1 MRGSHRLRGALT
13 SAEIAVALAMLV
25 GSGLLIHSFTRLL
38 EISPG
43 FDAHNLVSISTQ
55 APPSIT
61 TPGQRTAF
69 YRRMH
74 DALTA
79 MPEIES
85 VDATSRLPLAGSDLG
100 AAVLVEGR
108 VQPPGEGLGV
118 QFRRTTPGYFATM
131 RIPLRAGR
139 IFDEHDG
146 ASESAVISETMQRK
160 FWPGE
165 SAVGRRIK
173 LGPDPQHT
181 PWTTVVGVVGD
192 VRHYALDADAP
203 ATVYTPYAVSPL
215 YAPILV
221 IRTRYDAD
229 RLLPI
234 LAAKIRALDPNLPA
248 YNLYSMQELIDRST
262 AQRRFVMS
270 LLTAFAAAALLLAA
284 LGVFGAVSQAVAQ
297 RTREIGL
304 RMALGSTP
312 AEAVRLVFRDG
323 MRFAVI
329 GVAFGIAIAA
339 ALARVLRTLLFEV
352 QPLDPAAFAGASL
365 VLLMF
370 AALACYLPARRATRI
385 DPLLALRAE

>member
-1 MRGSHRLRGALT
+1 
-13 SAEIAVALAMLV
+13 
-25 GSGLLIHSFTRLL
+25 
-38 EISPG
+38 
-43 FDAHNLVSISTQ
+43 
-55 APPSIT
+55 
-61 TPGQRTAF
+61 
-69 YRRMH
+69 
-74 DALTA
+74 
-79 MPEIES
+79 
-85 VDATSRLPLAGSDLG
+85 
-100 AAVLVEGR
+100 
-108 VQPPGEGLGV
+108 
-118 QFRRTTPGYFATM
+118 
-131 RIPLRAGR
+131 
-139 IFDEHDG
+139 
-146 ASESAVISETMQRK
+146 
-160 FWPGE
+160 
-165 SAVGRRIK
+165 
-173 LGPDPQHT
+173 
-181 PWTTVVGVVGD
+181 
-192 VRHYALDADAP
+192 LDADAP

>member
-1 MRGSHRLRGALT
+1 
-13 SAEIAVALAMLV
+13 
-25 GSGLLIHSFTRLL
+25 
-38 EISPG
+38 
-43 FDAHNLVSISTQ
+43 
-55 APPSIT
+55 
-61 TPGQRTAF
+61 
-69 YRRMH
+69 
-74 DALTA
+74 
-79 MPEIES
+79 
-85 VDATSRLPLAGSDLG
+85 
-100 AAVLVEGR
+100 
-108 VQPPGEGLGV
+108 
-118 QFRRTTPGYFATM
+118 
-131 RIPLRAGR
+131 
-139 IFDEHDG
+139 
-146 ASESAVISETMQRK
+146 
-160 FWPGE
+160 
-165 SAVGRRIK
+165 
-173 LGPDPQHT
+173 
-181 PWTTVVGVVGD
+181 
-192 VRHYALDADAP
+192 
-203 ATVYTPYAVSPL
+203 
-215 YAPILV
+215 
-221 IRTRYDAD
+221 
-229 RLLPI
+229 
-234 LAAKIRALDPNLPA
+234 
-248 YNLYSMQELIDRST
+248 MQELIDRST